1 MKVDAPIYSFDAPE
15 EEAKRLESKGYA
27 GAFTYEGNHDPF
39 FPLALAAK
47 ATERIEL
54 YPAVAI
60 GFARRVAT
68 RDPKGLNNSNP
79 SYTRGKPFITC
90 CSAR

>member
-1 MKVDAPIYSFDAPE
+1 MKVDGPIYSFDAPE

-39 FPLALAAK
+39 FPLVLAAK
-47 ATERIEL
+47 ATKQIEL

-60 GFARRVAT
+60 GFARNPMLLAT
-68 RDPKGLNNSNP
+68 RDTTN
-79 SYTRGKPFITC
+79 T
-90 CSAR
+90 ARARRLLLELGPHP